1 MTHAHPHGEQRHG
14 GDPASAPGER
24 FLALGR
30 QPRAELERALQ
41 RGHTPDPAQLVG
53 WEFRGLNT
61 PAWAGWAGIRKFLK
75 GFYDPTGPGAGVA
88 DAARAWAPREIW
100 GYNCPVVQNRLEE
113 PWVARPD
120 HDRPRRFGYYRVTA
134 VDPTAR
140 DNAYLHAV
148 LLDYGAGGHVR
159 LDPARGL
166 RDYLVQVDPASPDLY
181 LGKAYYALGPVRV
194 GVSFFVLERYRRAP
208 GDPAQQAPRAA
219 QSRAAGRS

>member
-1 MTHAHPHGEQRHG
+1 MTHSHPHDQPPD
-14 GDPASAPGER
+14 GDEPPSGPGER

-30 QPRAELERALQ
+30 QPWRELDRALQ
-41 RGHTPDPAQLVG
+41 RGHTPDLSQLVG

-61 PAWAGWAGIRKFLK
+61 PVWAGWVGIRKFLK
-75 GFYDPTGPGAGVA
+75 GFYDPTEPRPGTGEPAPVQ
-88 DAARAWAPREIW
+88 APREVW

-113 PWVARPD
+113 PWIARPD

-140 DNAYLHAV
+140 DNAHLHAV

-159 LDPARGL
+159 VDPARGL
-166 RDYLVQVDPASPDLY
+166 RDYLVQVEPGSPDLY
-181 LGKAYYALGPVRV
+181 LGKAYYALGPARV

-208 GDPAQQAPRAA
+208 GDPAEQAPRAA
-219 QSRAAGRS
+219 RRPADRP